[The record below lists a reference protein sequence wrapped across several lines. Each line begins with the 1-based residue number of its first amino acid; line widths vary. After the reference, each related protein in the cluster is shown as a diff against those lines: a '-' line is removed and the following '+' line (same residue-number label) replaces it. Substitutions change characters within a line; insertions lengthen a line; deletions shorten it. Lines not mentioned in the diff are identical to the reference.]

1 MLPDGLQA
9 QRFIKDGV
17 LSVGIENLM
26 TLISRLRED
35 AATAT
40 ATGKAWAV

>member
-1 MLPDGLQA
+1 MLPGRLQA

-40 ATGKAWAV
+40 ATGKTWAV